1 MIANNN
7 TKALINLLDDPDIG
21 VFKMVEQELV
31 KKNAKII
38 PVLEEKWENSL
49 DEICQ
54 HRIEN
59 LIQFLHLKNLKKE
72 MRAWVKKEDPELLEG
87 FFILN
92 KFLYPD
98 LNIRPIERQIENLRK
113 DIWLEL
119 NDSLTSLEKTSVLN
133 HVFFELNGYSINHSE
148 INLPQNCFLNQVI
161 ETKKGNSYSIAM
173 LYTIVAQML
182 ELPIFFIDF
191 PRNPLLAWFDRQIAM
206 EAHGEDIDTD
216 IIFYINPSNKGSITG
231 RKELEYHL
239 KKIKYTSDPKY
250 YQKGDNRIFLLRL
263 ANQIEI
269 AYKQMGLDYK
279 SGIIYELKLIITDFL
294 GMNL

>member
-1 MIANNN
+1 MIANN
-7 TKALINLLDDPDIG
+7 TKALINLLDDPDVGIY
-21 VFKMVEQELV
+21 KMIEQELV
-31 KKNAKII
+31 KKNASII

-54 HRIEN
+54 QRIEN
-59 LIQFLHLKNLKKE
+59 LIQFLHVKDLKKQ
-72 MRAWVKKEDPELLEG
+72 MRKWVRGSNPDLLEG

-98 LNIRPIERQIENLRK
+98 LNLQIIERQIEKLQK

-133 HVFFELNGYSINHSE
+133 HVFFELHGFAVNHT
-148 INLPQNCFLNQVI
+148 NLNDPDHCYLNKVL
-161 ETKKGNSYSIAM
+161 ESKKGNSYSIAVIYAI
-173 LYTIVAQML
+173 LAEKL
-182 ELPIFFIDF
+182 ELPVHFIDF
-191 PRNPLLAWFDRQIAM
+191 PRNPLLAWFDHEIAV
-206 EAHGEDIDTD
+206 EAHGENIDTD

-239 KKIKYTSDPKY
+239 KKIKFTPDPKY
-250 YQKGDNRIFLLRL
+250 YRKGDNRIFILRL
-263 ANQIEI
+263 ANRLEK
-269 AYKQMGLDYK
+269 AYKMMGLDDK
-279 SGIIYELKLIITDFL
+279 SGIIYELKIIIADYL